1 MGRIIY
7 KGKKS
12 DLKYSYDFGTL
23 GAQRLNIDEISEKYS
38 NVTTIKRRMNAKI
51 NSLTQ
56 EQYDFLNDFLYGV
69 QFLAMNDN
77 LHPKT
82 IKDVMAVT
90 NGDDMSSE
98 LINLCSCLVWDVYE
112 ILVYL
117 GYDIKSN
124 EVIIEKYNRNLSY

>member
-1 MGRIIY
+1 MDKIIY

-23 GAQRLNIDEISEKYS
+23 GSQRLNIDEIYEKYS
-38 NVTTIKRRMNAKI
+38 NVTTIKRRMNVKI

-69 QFLAMNDN
+69 QFLAMNDD
-77 LHPKT
+77 LYPKT

-90 NGDDMSSE
+90 NGNDMSSE
-98 LINLCSCLVWDVYE
+98 LINLCLCLVWDVYE

-117 GYDIKSN
+117 GYDIKN
-124 EVIIEKYNRNLSY
+124 DEVVIEKYNRNLPY